1 LVKAPQAI
9 SFTSSLPASPAVGG
23 TCTVASSV
31 AGACEDLIVPLP
43 RPSPGRKT
51 ALVNI
56 LRAYVNDLAESG
68 WLTNTP
74 AATLKTLASERWR

>member
-1 LVKAPQAI
+1 
-9 SFTSSLPASPAVGG
+9 
-23 TCTVASSV
+23 
-31 AGACEDLIVPLP
+31 VPLP

-51 ALVNI
+51 ALINI